1 MIDRVVKGQ
10 SISAFIDAISNSSLD
25 EIRSNSRD
33 FTRRRKIG
41 PINAVLQILTSQRQ
55 SMESEILDLAART
68 GMPKVSEAAMFKA
81 RSKVSLLFLASLLK
95 RTIQS
100 FEKRNHIMMKR
111 FEGYRLVAIDGS
123 MLRLPRTID
132 HKEALIPA
140 KNTVTD
146 YYMLEVQEAYDIE
159 NGLVMDFQIN
169 SRGNE
174 KAMAL
179 CNVRAVRDIDRS
191 PIIYVFDRGYASS
204 RVIFEIMEGG
214 EFFVIRTPSSFY
226 KEEQSRLGEKDG
238 DIEFDRV
245 FDAANTNAFRND
257 NDFRMRLLRKPIH
270 LRMVRFEVGD
280 GTVETLV
287 TNLLS
292 ERMSADRLKEIYRQR
307 WSVETDYRHSKQR
320 HFIDVFTGRKLRSV
334 LQDIYAAELMH
345 VLTLMTIW
353 EAAYDTKW
361 KKYKYQVK
369 INYASAARAL
379 RKSHILDRLA
389 NEVTD
394 FDKILTQLMESI
406 AKRLIPIRPGRK
418 SGKRKVL
425 GTSRFDTYKR

>member
-10 SISAFIDAISNSSLD
+10 AISAFIDTISNSSLD

-41 PINAVLQILTSQRQ
+41 PVNAVLQILTSQRQ
-55 SMESEILDLAART
+55 STESEILDLAART
-68 GMPKVSEAAMFKA
+68 GMPNVSEAAMFKA
-81 RSKVSLLFLASLLK
+81 RSKVSLRFLASLLK

-100 FEKRNHIMMKR
+100 FERRNHMMMKR

-123 MLRLPRTID
+123 KLRLPRTID
-132 HKEALIPA
+132 HKEGLYHA
-140 KNTVTD
+140 KSPVAD

-179 CNVRAVRDIDRS
+179 CNVRAVRDIDGS
-191 PIIYVFDRGYASS
+191 PTIYVFDRGYGSS
-204 RVIFEIMEGG
+204 RLIFDIMEGG
-214 EFFVIRTPSSFY
+214 GFFVIRAPSCFY
-226 KEEQSRLGEKDG
+226 KEGQSLLGEKEG
-238 DIEFDRV
+238 DIEFDRF
-245 FDAANTNAFRND
+245 FDAVNTNDYRND
-257 NDFRMRLLRKPIH
+257 NVFRMKLLRKPIH
-270 LRMVRFEVGD
+270 LRMVRFVVGD

-287 TNLLS
+287 TNLMS
-292 ERMSADRLKEIYRQR
+292 ERMSVDRLKEIYRLR

-320 HFIDVFTGRKLRSV
+320 HFVDAFTGRKLRSV

-353 EAAYDTKW
+353 EAAYDMKW

-389 NEVTD
+389 KEAKD
-394 FDKILTQLMESI
+394 FEKILTQLMERI

-418 SGKRKVL
+418 SGKRNVL